1 MNVFEFALQMELDG
15 EKYYRDLAERVNYD
29 DLKKVL
35 EGLAE
40 DEQRHY
46 QIIQLAQNQTVQ
58 HIEANPSLKKIQN
71 VFATHKNKE
80 FFTNNNELIAK
91 LKDEQSDVYRAALV
105 KEKESVE
112 LYSKLSEQSEKQEE
126 KKVFATLMQ
135 EEEKHVEVI
144 ENIIDMLNNVNDWVE
159 AAEFNHKDD
168 TY

>member
-15 EKYYRDLAERVNYD
+15 EKYYRDLAEHVKYD

-46 QIIQLAQNQTVQ
+46 QIIKLAQKETVQ
-58 HIEANPSLKKIQN
+58 HIEANPSLNKIQN
-71 VFATHKNKE
+71 VFTAHNNKE
-80 FFTNNNELIAK
+80 FFKDNNELIAK

-112 LYSKLSEQSEKQEE
+112 LYKKMSEQSEKQEE
-126 KKVFATLMQ
+126 KMIFEKLMQ
-135 EEEKHVEVI
+135 EEEKHVDVI

-159 AAEFNHKDD
+159 AAEFNHRDD